1 MLSFMAFS
9 VLIMTLL
16 LTHLSLFIE
25 GAYVHA
31 CRKAGRHFVAME
43 GDEVIFK
50 AILEPFIVDSVTE
63 GFKKQRI
70 DGVDAADD
78 VEVEELPNPVFTPLN
93 RYCK

>member
-9 VLIMTLL
+9 ILIMILL
-16 LTHLSLFIE
+16 LTHLSWYIE
-25 GAYVHA
+25 GASVHA

-43 GDEVIFK
+43 GGSVIFK
-50 AILEPFIVDSVTE
+50 AILEPLVVDTITE

-70 DGVDAADD
+70 DGADAADD
-78 VEVEELPNPVFTPLN
+78 VEVEELPDPVFTPLN